1 MVMRKIPHAENEEG
15 RYSDSPCP
23 GKANEKV
30 LYFHSLAPCGCR
42 RIGVR
47 RSYGLTNFAPYFM
60 RMKIFTASFAVLLTF
75 ATSPAEAAS
84 ESPKPNIL
92 VLLADDLGFADL
104 GIQGSKDIP
113 TPHIDSLSHN
123 GVRFTSGYVSS
134 AMCSPSRAGLITGR
148 SQSRFGHDINWEP
161 DWPAD
166 PNDPR
171 GLPLTEKTLA
181 DHLKAADFHT
191 GVIGKWHLGE
201 APPYHP
207 NRRGFD
213 EFFGFI
219 GGGHN
224 YFCGA
229 YRDTPPQ
236 NYYNSPLERNGVPQ
250 PITPG
255 YLTTVLGGEAA
266 AFIHR
271 NKEKPWLLYAA
282 FNAPHTPNQATPE
295 LLERVKHITDE
306 SRRTYAA
313 MVVGLDD
320 AVGTILK
327 QLRDDGLEERTLI
340 FFLSDNGGTTEDN
353 TSSNTPLRGRKGQ
366 MWEGGIRVP
375 FITQWKGVLPAG
387 KTYDRPVS
395 SLDILPT
402 ALAAAGATS
411 IANQPL
417 DGVDI
422 VPFLTGKKTGDP
434 HAMLF
439 WRIAERGI
447 WAVRSGDHKLI
458 KQDPDTNLSDLAVD
472 ISESRD
478 LDDKR
483 PELRDRLQKA
493 YDEWAATLPNA
504 LWTVY
509 KNPEAEAEEARKR
522 AVRKDR
528 KK

>member
-1 MVMRKIPHAENEEG
+1 LFRIIMKKSFIVHAITWAL
-15 RYSDSPCP
+15 CP
-23 GKANEKV
+23 A
-30 LYFHSLAPCGCR
+30 L
-42 RIGVR
+42 
-47 RSYGLTNFAPYFM
+47 FA
-60 RMKIFTASFAVLLTF
+60 
-75 ATSPAEAAS
+75 SPAQAAS
-84 ESPKPNIL
+84 EALRPNIL
-92 VLLADDLGFADL
+92 VILADDLGYADL
-104 GIQGSKDIP
+104 GVQGSKDIP
-113 TPHIDSLSHN
+113 TPHIDSLARH
-123 GVRFTSGYVSS
+123 GVRCTEGYVSS
-134 AMCSPSRAGLITGR
+134 PMCSPSRAGLLTGR
-148 SQSRFGHDINWEP
+148 SQSRFGHEINWEP

-181 DHLKAADFHT
+181 DHLKAAGYHT
-191 GVIGKWHLGE
+191 GVVGKWHLGE
-201 APPYHP
+201 APPFHP

-255 YLTTVLGGEAA
+255 YLTTMLGDEAA
-266 AFIHR
+266 SFIHR
-271 NKEKPWLLYAA
+271 NKEKPWLLYTA
-282 FNAPHTPNQATPE
+282 FNAPHTPMQATPE
-295 LLERVKHITDE
+295 LLERVKHIADE
-306 SRRTYAA
+306 KRRTYAA
-313 MVVGLDD
+313 MVAGLDD

-327 QLRDDGLEERTLI
+327 QLREDGLEERTLI
-340 FFLSDNGGTTEDN
+340 FFLSDNGGTTEDQ

-375 FITQWKGVLPAG
+375 FLAQWKGVLPAG

-402 ALAAAGATS
+402 ALAAAGTPGLGG
-411 IANQPL
+411 QPL
-417 DGVDI
+417 DGVDL
-422 VPFLTGKKTGDP
+422 VPYLTGKKSGDP
-434 HAMLF
+434 HEMLF
-439 WRIAERGI
+439 WRMTERDI
-447 WAVRSGDHKLI
+447 RAVRDGSHKLV
-458 KQDPDTNLSDLAVD
+458 KQGQKPNLFNLTTDVR
-472 ISESRD
+472 ESKD
-478 LDDKR
+478 LDGKL
-483 PELRDRLQKA
+483 PEVRDRLQKA

-522 AVRKDR
+522 ADR
-528 KK
+528 KNGKK